1 MAVRSKGKGL
11 FRGNVV
17 QHRIDFRDRPV
28 GSFVGGKQRLTVE
41 CPKCHRGC
49 VKVRDFK
56 LSGYGK
62 TERMSEY
69 AHVVEFYLDSKNE
82 PVPVYSTTCSAPA

>member
-1 MAVRSKGKGL
+1 
-11 FRGNVV
+11 
-17 QHRIDFRDRPV
+17 
-28 GSFVGGKQRLTVE
+28 
-41 CPKCHRGC
+41 